1 MSELYERIK
10 TLCDN
15 RGVNITEMCKQ
26 SGASRGS
33 LTDLNKGR
41 IQTLSAE
48 TLSRIGS
55 YLGVSVDELLGK
67 QQDEDSELLEYLD
80 ILRTRPEC
88 RILMSTLKNATKEEV
103 EANVRV
109 IEALRGVN
117 AKNTD

>member
-10 TLCDN
+10 TMCVN
-15 RGVNITEMCKQ
+15 RGVNVTEMCKQ
-26 SGASRGS
+26 AGVSRSS

-41 IQTLSAE
+41 IQTLTAE
-48 TLSRIGS
+48 TLSKIGN
-55 YLGVSVDELLGK
+55 YFGVTVDELMGK
-67 QQDEDSELLEYLD
+67 EVKEDSELMEYLE

-88 RILMSTLKNATKEEV
+88 RMLMSTLKHATKEEV

-117 AKNTD
+117 GQNTD